1 MGNLIGY
8 ARVST
13 AKQAAHGTSLEHQ
26 ERALTE
32 AGASKVFTDRG
43 ISGAKAQ
50 RPALDEMLKYLRPGD
65 TVLVTRLDRLGR
77 SMRHLVEL
85 VNDLKAQEV
94 GFRSLQ
100 EGIDTSN
107 INGQLVF
114 NIFASLAEF
123 ERGLIQERT
132 AKGLQSARERGK
144 LGGRPRKYDAEKVAL
159 VKQMHGE
166 GHKPQVIANA
176 AGVSVSTM
184 YRLLHLDDAAQQVT
198 T

>member
-1 MGNLIGY
+1 MSRIIGY

-13 AKQAAHGTSLEHQ
+13 AKQAAHGTSLESQ
-26 ERALTE
+26 ETALTE
-32 AGASKVFTDRG
+32 AGAYRVFIDRG
-43 ISGAKAQ
+43 VSGAKAS
-50 RPALDEMLKYLRPGD
+50 RPELDTMLDYLRDGD

-85 VNDLKAQEV
+85 VNDLKERGV
-94 GFRSLQ
+94 GFKSLQ

-123 ERGLIQERT
+123 ERGIIQERT

-144 LGGRPRKYDAEKVAL
+144 LGGRPPKHDAAKIAL
-159 VKQMHGE
+159 VKKLHMQGE
-166 GHKPQVIANA
+166 LTPQQIANA
-176 AGVSVSTM
+176 AEVSVSTM
-184 YRLLHLDDAAQQVT
+184 YRLLKKEEAGT
-198 T
+198 E

>member
-13 AKQAAHGTSLEHQ
+13 ARQAAHGTSLESQ
-26 ERALTE
+26 EVALSA
-32 AGASKVFTDRG
+32 AGAYKIFTDRG
-43 ISGAKAQ
+43 VSGAKAQ
-50 RPALDEMLKYLRPGD
+50 RPALDEMLGYLRSGD

-85 VNDLKAQEV
+85 VNDLKGKGV
-94 GFRSLQ
+94 GFKSLQ

-114 NIFASLAEF
+114 NIFASLADF
-123 ERGLIQERT
+123 ERGLIMERT

-144 LGGRPRKYDAEKVAL
+144 LGGRPKKHDAEKIAL
-159 VKQMHGE
+159 VKRMHTE
-166 GHKPQVIANA
+166 GHSPQVIAKA
-176 AGVSVSTM
+176 AEISVSTM
-184 YRLLHLDDAAQQVT
+184 YRLLNKAENNES
-198 T
+198 

>member
-1 MGNLIGY
+1 MGNIIGY

-13 AKQAAHGTSLEHQ
+13 AKQAVHGTSLESQ
-26 ERALTE
+26 EQALTD
-32 AGASKVFTDRG
+32 AGAFRIFIDKG

-50 RPALDEMLKYLRPGD
+50 RPALDEMLEYLRPGD

-85 VNDLKAQEV
+85 VNELKDKGI
-94 GFRSLQ
+94 GFKSLQ
-100 EGIDTSN
+100 EGIDTGN

-123 ERGLIQERT
+123 ERGLIMERT

-144 LGGRPRKYDAEKVAL
+144 LGGRPPKHDAAKIAL
-159 VKQMHGE
+159 VKKLHDAGE
-166 GHKPQVIANA
+166 LTPKQIANTA
-176 AGVSVSTM
+176 EVSVSTM
-184 YRLLHLDDAAQQVT
+184 YRLLKKAEEGKE
-198 T
+198 

>member
-1 MGNLIGY
+1 MGNIIGY

-13 AKQAAHGTSLEHQ
+13 AKQAAHGTSLESQ
-26 ERALTE
+26 EHALTD
-32 AGASKVFTDRG
+32 AGAFRIFIDKG

-50 RPALDEMLKYLRPGD
+50 RPALDEMLEYLRPGD

-85 VNDLKAQEV
+85 VNELKDKGI
-94 GFRSLQ
+94 GFKSLQ
-100 EGIDTSN
+100 EGIDTGN

-123 ERGLIQERT
+123 ERGLIMERT

-144 LGGRPRKYDAEKVAL
+144 LGGRPPKHDAAKIAL
-159 VKQMHGE
+159 VKKLHDAGE
-166 GHKPQVIANA
+166 LTPKQIANTA
-176 AGVSVSTM
+176 EVSVSTM
-184 YRLLHLDDAAQQVT
+184 YRLLKKAEEGKE
-198 T
+198 

>member
-1 MGNLIGY
+1 MGNIIGY

-13 AKQAAHGTSLEHQ
+13 AKQAAHGTSLESQ
-26 ERALTE
+26 EAALTE
-32 AGASKVFTDRG
+32 AGAFKIFTDRG

-50 RPALDEMLKYLRPGD
+50 RPALDEMLEYLRPGD

-85 VNDLKAQEV
+85 VNELKDKGI
-94 GFRSLQ
+94 GFKSLQ
-100 EGIDTSN
+100 EGIDTGN

-123 ERGLIQERT
+123 ERGLIMERT

-144 LGGRPRKYDAEKVAL
+144 LGGRPPKHDADKVAL
-159 VKQMHGE
+159 VKKLHDAGE
-166 GHKPQVIANA
+166 LTPKQIASA
-176 AGVSVSTM
+176 AEISVSTM
-184 YRLLHLDDAAQQVT
+184 YRLLKKAESGT
-198 T
+198 E